1 MIHGVPQESVLRP
14 ILFNI
19 FINDVHSEIECNLC
33 RFVDDT
39 KVVQTIHPA
48 GKDVR
53 ILVDEQLDMSQKSLL
68 ATQKANCILGCT

>member
-1 MIHGVPQESVLRP
+1 
-14 ILFNI
+14 
-19 FINDVHSEIECNLC
+19 
-33 RFVDDT
+33 VDDT